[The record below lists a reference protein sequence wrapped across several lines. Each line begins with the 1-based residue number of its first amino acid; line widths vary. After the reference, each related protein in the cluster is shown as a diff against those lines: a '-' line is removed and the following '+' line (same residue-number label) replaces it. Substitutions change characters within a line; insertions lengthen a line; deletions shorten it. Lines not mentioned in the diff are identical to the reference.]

1 MSSYVILYRDRDGEP
16 HKRQP
21 VGRWNTLRDAE
32 RMAQRL
38 ADSGCTDVEL
48 WEERKTAVMVRRFGT
63 MDGLPDDGMADVR

>member
-21 VGRWNTLRDAE
+21 VGRWNTRRDAE

-38 ADSGCTDVEL
+38 ADNGCTDVEL
-48 WEERKTAVMVRRFGT
+48 YEEHVVETLIRSFGGG
-63 MDGLPDDGMADVR
+63 DASR

>member
-21 VGRWNTLRDAE
+21 VGRWNTRRDAE

-38 ADSGCTDVEL
+38 ADNGCTDVEL
-48 WEERKTAVMVRRFGT
+48 YERVEVETLLASFEGRK
-63 MDGLPDDGMADVR
+63 DV

>member
-21 VGRWNTLRDAE
+21 VGRWNTRRDAE

-48 WEERKTAVMVRRFGT
+48 YEERVVETLIRSFGGG
-63 MDGLPDDGMADVR
+63 DASR